1 MSTPVSH
8 QRPFTRLTSA
18 ALAPGRNA
26 HDRQR
31 ELVRASLLARP
42 GNAGSTH
49 RRWA

>member
-1 MSTPVSH
+1 MPATPSLA
-8 QRPFTRLTSA
+8 RLVNA
-18 ALAPGRNA
+18 ALAPQRSA

-42 GNAGSTH
+42 AGPRPTH